1 MSLETW
7 EIDRLASSANF
18 SLVMSWVSQR
28 SRILSPGLFKRSWR
42 SGCSMEKLLSDPLSQ
57 HRENPKVFQGTAR
70 KKHSLQAMVF
80 LLACVII
87 IDFYLVYHYPTLG
100 DEDYFRRN
108 WNSSSKFRAVSSW
121 AFLVDMPSGVRCFAR
136 EKAILRIVAKFLGE
150 LSFQMW
156 HLSSWK
162 TTSSPQWS
170 VFSIPQW
177 LRILWAIFWASRGKL
192 EI

>member
-42 SGCSMEKLLSDPLSQ
+42 SGCSMEKLLSDLLSQ

-87 IDFYLVYHYPTLG
+87 IDFYLVYHYPPPRGWRLFQKELKLFIEIQSRKQLSLSGGHALWSPLFRQRKSYPSYRSQVFGRVIFPDVTSVLVEDNVQPPVECILDSPMIAYTLS
-100 DEDYFRRN
+100 D
-108 WNSSSKFRAVSSW
+108 
-121 AFLVDMPSGVRCFAR
+121 FL
-136 EKAILRIVAKFLGE
+136 
-150 LSFQMW
+150 
-156 HLSSWK
+156 
-162 TTSSPQWS
+162 
-170 VFSIPQW
+170 SIK
-177 LRILWAIFWASRGKL
+177 R
-192 EI
+192 

>member
-1 MSLETW
+1 MIVLLFKSGVALMSLETW
-7 EIDRLASSANF
+7 EIDRSASSANF
-18 SLVMSWVSQR
+18 SLVMLWASQR
-28 SRILSPGLFKRSWR
+28 SRILNPGLFKRSWR

-87 IDFYLVYHYPTLG
+87 IDFYLVYHYPQPPFG
-100 DEDYFRRN
+100 DENYFRRN

-121 AFLVDMPSGVRCFAR
+121 AFLVDMLSGVRCFAR

-150 LSFQMW
+150 FSF
-156 HLSSWK
+156 
-162 TTSSPQWS
+162 
-170 VFSIPQW
+170 
-177 LRILWAIFWASRGKL
+177 
-192 EI
+192 